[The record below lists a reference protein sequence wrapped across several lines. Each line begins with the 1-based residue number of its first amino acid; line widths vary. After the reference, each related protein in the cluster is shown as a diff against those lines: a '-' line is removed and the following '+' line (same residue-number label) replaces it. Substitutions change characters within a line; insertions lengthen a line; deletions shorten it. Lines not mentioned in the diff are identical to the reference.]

1 MKLRDKV
8 ALTTFSL
15 FMIEAIMHYNL
26 GKDDCPCKEGKQEE
40 KKLLPPTR
48 SLVHLALIVGVF
60 SVINGVVVDSIKK

>member
-15 FMIEAIMHYNL
+15 FMVEAIMHYNL
-26 GKDDCPCKEGKQEE
+26 GKDDCKCEE
-40 KKLLPPTR
+40 KKKAKGFFPPTK
-48 SLVHLALIVGVF
+48 SLVELALIVGVF

>member
-15 FMIEAIMHYNL
+15 FMVEAIMHYNL
-26 GKDDCPCKEGKQEE
+26 GKDDCPCDEAKKE
-40 KKLLPPTR
+40 KKFLPPTK